1 MTLEEEDI
9 LDADIPMQALAGLAA
24 ASARAR
30 AAGLPIVVVRD
41 GNLVR
46 IEGDTV
52 TVIKPM
58 PPRVKVTNRQP
69 R

>member
-30 AAGLPIVVVRD
+30 AAGLPIVVIR
-41 GNLVR
+41 GTNLVR

-52 TVIKPM
+52 TILETVA
-58 PPRVKVTNRQP
+58 PRVKVAHGRTK
-69 R
+69 